1 MNDHGGSDG
10 VRLSGAQ
17 RRLLAALGLGLI
29 LILVIAATL
38 KPDPRGYGTHRQLGW
53 PPCGTRMLLGIRC
66 PSCGMTTSWAHLVR
80 GHLRSALRANVAGA
94 LLGLA
99 AIAAVP
105 WLFLSAAR
113 GRWLWRGPSP
123 MVAAFGAAGVI
134 GVAILDWF
142 VRLLID

>member
-80 GHLRSALRANVAGA
+80 GHLRSALRANVAGT

-105 WLFLSAAR
+105 WLLLSAVR

-123 MVAAFGAAGVI
+123 MVAALGAAGVI